1 MTTSPD
7 LTTSPLWAALEQAA
21 SALREGASSDAGRVA
36 AALEAIGRLLAAG
49 VAEDEI
55 RSRAPLSLDPAL
67 AEAALDRD
75 TIAVEL
81 ETEAIALLEAL
92 DGDHDGGE
100 LHGDAPRISSH
111 LAARDRAEME
121 LLGAAFVAR
130 RPVDEV
136 SAGASARLGF
146 DLAVRPRAFE
156 LVAHNVERAERSS
169 TLHPAHRSRFWWW
182 FEGASLDPRAVTAM
196 SAVASL
202 VARSPE
208 ARERFEQLVRAEE
221 AWSAL
226 TTARK
231 SGAAPEHRAIDE
243 GAAQSRAGTRPQTGT
258 PPRAGARVVR
268 LRDWIQRRAAGDRAG
283 LALAAAPLD
292 EALLLE
298 TNDAHVSFAAPDVL
312 IVDLLADRRPDSVPA
327 LLVPGDDDVPA
338 AQVAGAVERFTI
350 ALAPG
355 WLDGE
360 RIVLRLPLLG
370 GDVEIELPPRTSE

>member
-1 MTTSPD
+1 MTTDPD
-7 LTTSPLWAALEQAA
+7 PTTSPLWAALEQTAG
-21 SALREGASSDAGRVA
+21 ALRDEASRDPERVA

-49 VAEDEI
+49 VSEDEL

-75 TIAVEL
+75 AIAVEL
-81 ETEAIALLEAL
+81 EAEAIALLEAL
-92 DGDHDGGE
+92 DGDHDGGD
-100 LHGDAPRISSH
+100 LRGDAPGISSH

-130 RPVDEV
+130 RPADEV

-226 TTARK
+226 AAARK
-231 SGAAPEHRAIDE
+231 ISQA
-243 GAAQSRAGTRPQTGT
+243 ST

-298 TNDAHVSFAAPDVL
+298 TSEVHVSFAAPDVL
-312 IVDLLADRRPDSVPA
+312 IVDLLADRRPDTVPA
-327 LLVPGDDDVPA
+327 LLVPGDDAVPA